1 VRRCASLVMAPVLPQ
16 LVHCSSLRG
25 GARVAASRL
34 KEQCRERPARWLLG
48 HRRST
53 HARGELS
60 LLVPCDSELE
70 GRWRHRSSISKRKR
84 PSASPAADRRL
95 LRDEMQQTA
104 GRAHYRRPRGERA
117 CHVGLR
123 VPESLPP
130 SEQRNGHPPAVQGY
144 GVAPHDVA
152 SRPQRLEHH
161 QLIPELPP
169 AGSGG
174 VADAPI
180 ESNVSDVA
188 GFDGV
193 EDWVGEPPEGRYS
206 RDRAKPEFW
215 RGRWRLFGTGLIV
228 VLLVLVIIL
237 LSR

>member
-1 VRRCASLVMAPVLPQ
+1 
-16 LVHCSSLRG
+16 
-25 GARVAASRL
+25 
-34 KEQCRERPARWLLG
+34 
-48 HRRST
+48 
-53 HARGELS
+53 
-60 LLVPCDSELE
+60 
-70 GRWRHRSSISKRKR
+70 
-84 PSASPAADRRL
+84 
-95 LRDEMQQTA
+95 MQQTA
-104 GRAHYRRPRGERA
+104 GRAHYRLPRGERA

-188 GFDGV
+188 GFDGGGLGRRATRGPLLPRSCEARV
-193 EDWVGEPPEGRYS
+193 LEGRWWLS
-206 RDRAKPEFW
+206 
-215 RGRWRLFGTGLIV
+215 GTGLRV

>member
-1 VRRCASLVMAPVLPQ
+1 MTPGTRRPNLGDRSSAAPAAPDDRFRSHAATADAIALATTRASASGREFRRGAEGAAGRWSRTAPL
-16 LVHCSSLRG
+16 
-25 GARVAASRL
+25 RL

-104 GRAHYRRPRGERA
+104 GRAHYRLPRGERA

-130 SEQRNGHPPAVQGY
+130 SEQRNGHRPAVQGY

-161 QLIPELPP
+161 QLIPELAP
-169 AGSGG
+169 AGSGEG
-174 VADAPI
+174 SRRAD
-180 ESNVSDVA
+180 
-188 GFDGV
+188 
-193 EDWVGEPPEGRYS
+193 
-206 RDRAKPEFW
+206 
-215 RGRWRLFGTGLIV
+215 
-228 VLLVLVIIL
+228 
-237 LSR
+237 